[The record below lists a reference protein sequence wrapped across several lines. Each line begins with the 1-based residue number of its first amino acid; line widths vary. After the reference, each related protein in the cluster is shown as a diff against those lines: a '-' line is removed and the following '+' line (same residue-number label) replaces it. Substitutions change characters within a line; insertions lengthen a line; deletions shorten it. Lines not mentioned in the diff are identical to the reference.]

1 MLPYCMHVTQSFLDV
16 QVGNKNT
23 LRPLSNGGGT
33 GVSGKAQL
41 VLMAHYRCYSGV
53 KSVCLAL
60 LLNRFEIGAH

>member
-23 LRPLSNGGGT
+23 LRPLSNGGGA

-41 VLMAHYRCYSGV
+41 VLMAHYRCYS
-53 KSVCLAL
+53 SAL
-60 LLNRFEIGAH
+60 LTPQKGLKASA